1 MAREAPA
8 HPGVIVGNWVRMESE
23 DRVTE
28 KLALWSSI
36 FKWPSRTGRSRGAS
50 CVRYC
55 WRAIWGCDREPP
67 HGVSATLVSQTL
79 ALLGCRRVLILPT
92 CLNSCVERIGASRV
106 VFLIICP
113 CLISD
118 FLKCPHL
125 IVFSFEDDSVV
136 MCKFVSLLASC

>member
-8 HPGVIVGNWVRMESE
+8 HPGVIVGNWVRMESQ

-28 KLALWSSI
+28 KLALWSSV
-36 FKWPSRTGRSRGAS
+36 FKWPSWTGRSRGAS

-92 CLNSCVERIGASRV
+92 CLNSCVERIGASHV
-106 VFLIICP
+106 CF
-113 CLISD
+113 
-118 FLKCPHL
+118 PHHMSMPHIGL
-125 IVFSFEDDSVV
+125 FEMPTFD
-136 MCKFVSLLASC
+136 CIFF